1 MINRIR
7 PQIRPFLYG
16 LFWFASTG
24 IVILDYP
31 ALAGL
36 PVA

>member
-1 MINRIR
+1 MLAR
-7 PQIRPFLYG
+7 IRPFLHA
-16 LFWFASTG
+16 LFWFATTG

-36 PVA
+36 PIA

>member
-1 MINRIR
+1 MFARIR
-7 PQIRPFLYG
+7 PQIRPFLHG

-24 IVILDYP
+24 LVILDYP